1 MPSSAHPPSPQ
12 PVPPPSLSWGSKL
25 TRKNQIPHPPL
36 PEQALKVR
44 VRKRA
49 LARLVQHDLARHR
62 VQLGDGVVAALAADQ
77 EAAEGA
83 GGVDAEGGGVVAG
96 AEEFAGGEGGEVG
109 GVAWREGGRGVNSDG
124 FETLLV
130 SGMDEDIIL
139 RGGLVLGNE

>member
-1 MPSSAHPPSPQ
+1 
-12 PVPPPSLSWGSKL
+12 
-25 TRKNQIPHPPL
+25 
-36 PEQALKVR
+36 

-62 VQLGDGVVAALAADQ
+62 VQLGDGVVTALAADQ